1 MSFTLGKRIH
11 ALTIKAPGKMPN
23 DIAITFKIELVQ
35 SSKFQRFAQGHMK
48 MLFGMIPALLLGA
61 SLLAAEPLR
70 QRLNLNREWKFEL
83 GDHPGAEVAGFD
95 DSKWGGVG
103 LPHSFS
109 TPYFQGKDFY
119 TGYGWY
125 RKHFEVPAAGLGRRV
140 CLEFDGAFQ
149 DAEVFVNGQTV
160 GRHRGGYTG
169 FSFDITPA
177 LHAGGN
183 VLAVRLNN
191 RWSPTLAPRGG
202 DHIFPGGIYRD
213 VWLVVTAP
221 LHVTWYGTFVTTPVV
236 SSASAT
242 ARVQTEIQNQGPAA
256 RDVVVA
262 TEILDPGGK
271 PVARF
276 SSPQTINAGATATV
290 DQTSPA
296 IPNPQLWHP
305 AHPFLYT
312 AVTTLSAGGNAV
324 DEYRTPFGIRWIKWT
339 ADQGFFINGEHYYF
353 HGANVHQD
361 HAGWANAVTDAGAY
375 RDVKLIKDAGFD
387 FIRGSHYPHH
397 PAFADACDQL
407 GLLFWSEN
415 CFWMGGGAHQ
425 DGYWTAD
432 AYPIHPEQEAAFE
445 QSVEDTL
452 RDEIRILRN
461 HPSIIVWSMCNEV
474 FFSSNQPKVKP
485 LLSRMVGL
493 THQLDP
499 TRPAAIGGA
508 QRGGLDK
515 LGDVAGYNGDGARL
529 FINPGI
535 PSMVSEYGAQSTPR
549 PGAYNGHF
557 KAKDQLVADTP
568 QYPWRSGQAIWA
580 GFDYGTIFGFGVSKG
595 LIDYARIPKREWY
608 WYRNEYLHL
617 PPPAWPQAGVPARLA
632 LTADKTTIAGTD
644 GRDDVHLLVT
654 VQDADGKPISN
665 SPPVTFTI
673 EAGPGE
679 FPTGRTITFDEATDI
694 PIRDGQAAIEFRSY
708 YGGETVIR
716 ATSSGLPDAVI
727 KIATQ
732 GEPQFVSGTT
742 PVASDRPYVRFVRTE
757 TTAAPDQQDIAY
769 NRPTGASSEAP
780 DHNGAR
786 AVDGDPATYWSAN
799 DRQSGAWWLV
809 DLEQPHT
816 IALVRTTFPAAG
828 NYRYRIEGSP
838 DGNVW
843 TLLVDQTKSESTAK
857 SRTDVIPGNQHARIV
872 RIVLTALPNGQ
883 SAAIADVKIEGQL
896 WP

>member
-1 MSFTLGKRIH
+1 
-11 ALTIKAPGKMPN
+11 
-23 DIAITFKIELVQ
+23 
-35 SSKFQRFAQGHMK
+35 MK

-679 FPTGRTITFDEATDI
+679 FPTGRTRPRTFRFATGRRPLSFAPI
-694 PIRDGQAAIEFRSY
+694 MAVKRSFAPRPPACRTRSSRLPRRASRSLFPGQLPLRRTVPTFGLSALKPRPPPTNKTSPTTGRRARAVKPPTTTARAPWTATRRPIGPPTTASLERGGWWIWNSPIRSRWCGRLFPR
-708 YGGETVIR
+708 R
-716 ATSSGLPDAVI
+716 AT
-727 KIATQ
+727 IAT
-732 GEPQFVSGTT
+732 
-742 PVASDRPYVRFVRTE
+742 ALRDRRTE
-757 TTAAPDQQDIAY
+757 TCGRSWWIKPSPKAPRRAAPTSSPAINTPGLCGSCLRHCRTA
-769 NRPTGASSEAP
+769 NRRPSPT
-780 DHNGAR
+780 
-786 AVDGDPATYWSAN
+786 
-799 DRQSGAWWLV
+799 
-809 DLEQPHT
+809 
-816 IALVRTTFPAAG
+816 
-828 NYRYRIEGSP
+828 
-838 DGNVW
+838 
-843 TLLVDQTKSESTAK
+843 
-857 SRTDVIPGNQHARIV
+857 
-872 RIVLTALPNGQ
+872 
-883 SAAIADVKIEGQL
+883 
-896 WP
+896 